1 MTLSERITFLEGK
14 VDKLETLVSSLS
26 DTNETN
32 FKNVLKEVNDTIS
45 LQRKIIIG
53 LEEQLIKQKLDAKN
67 RRVRAISH
75 LKSE

>member
-32 FKNVLKEVNDTIS
+32 FKKCTKRS
-45 LQRKIIIG
+45 K
-53 LEEQLIKQKLDAKN
+53 
-67 RRVRAISH
+67 
-75 LKSE
+75 